1 MRALSAINTPIP
13 VKEADEERIDDQG
26 DAAESGHGE
35 EAEEEE
41 GALRIDTGG

>member
-1 MRALSAINTPIP
+1 MRALSAINSPIP
-13 VKEADEERIDDQG
+13 VKEADEERIDDQE
-26 DAAESGHGE
+26 DAAESE